1 MFADDTPNPAFIPN
15 PYDPT
20 APMADPARFY
30 GREDIFAFI
39 RQQLYAERRA
49 RAVAL
54 IGRRGVGKTS
64 ILFQLPQHLDARTLT
79 AYIDLSRVA
88 FDEPGGLLIAMADAG
103 RAALDAAGI

>member
-1 MFADDTPNPAFIPN
+1 MFAEDAPNPAIDPN

-20 APMADPARFY
+20 RPLSDPTRFY
-30 GREDIFAFI
+30 GREAVFAFI

-54 IGRRGVGKTS
+54 IGRRGIGKTS
-64 ILFQLPQHLDARTLT
+64 ILLQLPQHLDARTLT

-88 FDEPGGLLIAMADAG
+88 FDEPGGLLAVMADAG